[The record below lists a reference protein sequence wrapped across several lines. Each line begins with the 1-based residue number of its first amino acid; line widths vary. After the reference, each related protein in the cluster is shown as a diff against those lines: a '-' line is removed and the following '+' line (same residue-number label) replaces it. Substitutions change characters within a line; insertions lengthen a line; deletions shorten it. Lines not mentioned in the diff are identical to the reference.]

1 MAAITPVISKMLR
14 PMKQKLGYMALAAFF
29 LETTII
35 SWAIQ
40 RRRFLQQRENK
51 DRISLALSNYSLN

>member
-1 MAAITPVISKMLR
+1 MAITPAMSMFLR
-14 PMKQKLGYMALAAFF
+14 PIKQKLGYMALAAFF

-40 RRRFLQQRENK
+40 RRRILQQKENK

>member
-1 MAAITPVISKMLR
+1 MAITPTLSVALR
-14 PMKQKLGYMALAAFF
+14 PWKQKLGYMALAAFF

-40 RRRFLQQRENK
+40 RRRVLQEKENK

>member
-1 MAAITPVISKMLR
+1 MAITTAMSGVFGS
-14 PMKQKLGYMALAAFF
+14 MKQKLGYMALAAFF

-40 RRRFLQQRENK
+40 RRRVLQEKENK
-51 DRISLALSNYSLN
+51 DRIGLALSNYSLR

>member
-1 MAAITPVISKMLR
+1 MIMTPVVSRFLR
-14 PMKQKLGYMALAAFF
+14 PMKQKLGYLALAAFF

-40 RRRFLQQRENK
+40 RRRILQEKENK
-51 DRISLALSNYSLN
+51 DRIGLALTNYSLR